1 MSDSIRL
8 LALVPYPL
16 DTTPSQRFRIEQWR
30 SHLEQQGISVDLA
43 PFASSGLMKLL
54 HQPGHLAAKA
64 TRFAAAFARRMT
76 KIAASQRYDVVLIH
90 RAACLAGPAII
101 ERALKVFGKPVIF
114 DFDDAIYLLHTT
126 DANRR
131 LGWLKFP
138 GKTATLCRLAS
149 HVVVGNGYL
158 AEYAR
163 QRNPRVTVIPSS
175 VDASWYRE
183 SPPKPKEAPLVVGWM
198 GSSTSQ
204 THLEMFAPVLRQI
217 GERNRLEFRIV
228 SDRKPALPGVEHV
241 WRVWS
246 AETEAEELSQFDI
259 GIMPIPDDEWAR
271 GKCAMKALLYMSM
284 GVPTICSA
292 VGANREVIQHGKNGF
307 LAATPAEWIARVQE
321 LAADSSLRRRLGAEG
336 RLTVEERY
344 SMTGCANLFAE
355 VVREVIENHGA
366 VPDRLRGVKKSV
378 DRIGEADSP
387 T

>member
-30 SHLEQQGISVDLA
+30 SNLEQQGISVDLA

-54 HQPGHLAAKA
+54 HQPGHLAAKTA
-64 TRFAAAFARRMT
+64 KFAAAFARRMT
-76 KIAASQRYDVVLIH
+76 RIAASQRYDVVLIH
-90 RAACLAGPAII
+90 RAACLAGPALV
-101 ERALKVFGKPVIF
+101 ERAIRILGKPVIF

-138 GKTATLCRLAS
+138 GKTATLCRIAA
-149 HVVVGNGYL
+149 HVVVGNAYL
-158 AEYAR
+158 ADYAR
-163 QRNPRVTVIPSS
+163 QHNPRVTVIPSS
-175 VDASWYRE
+175 VDATWYRE
-183 SPPKPKEAPLVVGWM
+183 PPSKSRDARLVLGWM

-204 THLEMFAPVLRQI
+204 THLEGFAPVLQRI
-217 GERNRLEFRIV
+217 GERTRLEFRIV
-228 SDRKPALPGVEHV
+228 SDRRPVLPGVEHV
-241 WRVWS
+241 WRAWS

-307 LAATPAEWIARVQE
+307 LAATPEEWIARVVE
-321 LAADSSLRRRLGAEG
+321 LASDHTLRRRLGAEG

-344 SMTGCANLFAE
+344 SMNGCANMFAE
-355 VVREVIENHGA
+355 VVREVIQRHGA
-366 VPDRLRGVKKSV
+366 VPDTLRGVKKSV